1 VLLKLLAKAIAVIKV
16 LVFGECLYNYGSI
29 NTQGEV
35 VMKKLMIAV
44 GVLLLLI
51 IIAVVVVASQA
62 GSLIK
67 NGVESYGPDITGTS
81 VTLSG
86 VDVSLLSGSAS
97 INNLVIG
104 NPKGFKSN
112 EAFRVGEVAVKLD
125 VGSLFSEQV
134 RIEKILIDGAELTY
148 EQVNKSSNIDALRRN
163 VEKNTGADSGSA
175 AADEGGSSNIQLLID
190 DLFINNTKVNVSAKL
205 LDREEQRSVTIP
217 DIHLKDLGQGG
228 NDSSVAA
235 IVDEVVRLVTKAATK
250 AVVDE
255 LGKQK
260 IQEAIDKKKGEAM
273 QKLDEKLGDKLKD
286 LF

>member
-1 VLLKLLAKAIAVIKV
+1 
-16 LVFGECLYNYGSI
+16 
-29 NTQGEV
+29 
-35 VMKKLMIAV
+35 MKKLMIAV
-44 GVLLLLI
+44 GVLVLLV

-67 NGVESYGPDITGTS
+67 NGVETYGPDITGTS

-86 VDVSLLSGSAS
+86 VDVSLLSGNAS

-104 NPKGFKSN
+104 NPKGFKSS
-112 EAFRVGEVAVKLD
+112 EAFRVGEVSVKLD
-125 VGSLFSEQV
+125 VGSLFSEQI

-148 EQVNKSSNIDALRRN
+148 EQINKSSNIDALKRN
-163 VEKNTGADSGSA
+163 VEKNTGAGSSGGTATEES
-175 AADEGGSSNIQLLID
+175 GSSNVQLVID
-190 DLFINNTKVNVSAKL
+190 DLHINNTKVNVSAKVL
-205 LDREEQRSVTIP
+205 NKEEQKSVTIP
-217 DIHLKDLGQGG
+217 DIHLKDLGKGG
-228 NDSSVAA
+228 SDGSVAA

-255 LGKQK
+255 FGKKK

-273 QKLDEKLGDKLKD
+273 KKLDEKLGDKLKD